1 MRPDANVGN
10 TQLIIHPSRFL
21 HKHLAEKRRRA
32 TCPSVS
38 RQGGYIQE
46 VPLL

>member
-21 HKHLAEKRRRA
+21 HKHLAEKRRRT

-46 VPLL
+46 ALWL